1 MLTARY
7 LPRHREVNYMS
18 RPGDDPMALVD
29 DVLEGGNIFT
39 GLAIGAAGLIV
50 WPLTRPLVGVLAKTA
65 IKGGILAYREVTR
78 LYDGTVRGIGDLV
91 KEAIEEVG
99 PELAKEAIEEVG
111 ADLAKE
117 AIEEVAEEAI

>member
-1 MLTARY
+1 
-7 LPRHREVNYMS
+7 
-18 RPGDDPMALVD
+18 MALVD